1 MKKCILMLLTCYC
14 PIFTQAQTTPG
25 KTGYIDIN
33 YILTRLSE
41 VKAAEAELSSL
52 QQQYTKQLEAKAQV
66 LKARQQE
73 YVASERT
80 FTEPMQRV
88 AQQDI
93 LLLENTLQKFQEDA
107 VAALQQ
113 KKTLLMR
120 PVLTKIHQAVETVS
134 RKEGFS
140 MVLMQSENVLYGDS
154 ALDIT
159 LPVLATL
166 GVALSNAEKQQYG
179 QPRNN
184 LYSWLGINEHLLP
197 IRQ

>member
-1 MKKCILMLLTCYC
+1 MKKCILMLLACYC
-14 PIFTQAQTTPG
+14 PIFMQAQTTPG

-41 VKAAEAELSSL
+41 VKTAEAELSSL

-66 LKARQQE
+66 LKAKQQE

-80 FTEPMQRV
+80 LTEPMRRI

-113 KKTLLMR
+113 KKTVLMK
-120 PVLTKIHQAVETVS
+120 PVLTKIHQAVEAVS
-134 RKEGFS
+134 RKENFS

-166 GVALSNAEKQQYG
+166 GVALSDTEKQQYG
-179 QPRNN
+179 QPRNS

>member
-1 MKKCILMLLTCYC
+1 MLMACYW
-14 PIFTQAQTTPG
+14 PIFTQAQTTPN

-41 VKAAEAELSSL
+41 VKTAEAELSSL

-80 FTEPMQRV
+80 LTEPMRRI

>member
-1 MKKCILMLLTCYC
+1 MKKCILMLLACYC
-14 PIFTQAQTTPG
+14 PIFSPAQPTPG
-25 KTGYIDIN
+25 RTGYIDIN
-33 YILTRLSE
+33 YILTRLPE
-41 VKAAEAELSSL
+41 VKTAEAELSSL

-66 LKARQQE
+66 LQAKQQE
-73 YVASERT
+73 YIASEKT
-80 FTEPMQRV
+80 LTESMQRI

-93 LLLENTLQKFQEDA
+93 LLLDNNLQKFKEGVIA
-107 VAALQQ
+107 SLQQ

-120 PVLTKIHQAVETVS
+120 PVLARIHQAVETVS

-140 MVLMQSENVLYGDS
+140 LVLMQAENILYGES

-166 GVALSNAEKQQYG
+166 GIVLSDADKQQYA

-184 LYSWLGINEHLLP
+184 LYSWLGIDEHMPP

>member
-1 MKKCILMLLTCYC
+1 MKKCILMLLVCHC
-14 PIFTQAQTTPG
+14 PIFTQAQTPPG

-41 VKAAEAELSSL
+41 VKTAEAELSSL

-66 LKARQQE
+66 LQAKQQE
-73 YVASERT
+73 YIASEKT
-80 FTEPMQRV
+80 LTESMQRI
-88 AQQDI
+88 AQQEI
-93 LLLENTLQKFQEDA
+93 LLLDNNLQKFKEDA
-107 VAALQQ
+107 VASLQQ

-166 GVALSNAEKQQYG
+166 GVVLSNAEKQHYG
-179 QPRNN
+179 QPRN
-184 LYSWLGINEHLLP
+184 
-197 IRQ
+197 

>member
-1 MKKCILMLLTCYC
+1 MKKCILMLLACYC
-14 PIFTQAQTTPG
+14 PIFTQAQATPG

-41 VKAAEAELSSL
+41 VKTAEAELSSL

-80 FTEPMQRV
+80 LTEPMRRI

-113 KKTLLMR
+113 KKTVLMK
-120 PVLTKIHQAVETVS
+120 PVLTKIHQAVEAVS
-134 RKEGFS
+134 RKENFS

-166 GVALSNAEKQQYG
+166 GVALSDTEKQQYG